1 MRAGAIWRSLR
12 VRPRELEYTHE
23 GSHTTSASTHRTA
36 CSTKMG
42 ITNLTVWERHP
53 NSLDRARITI
63 LREWQYEVGAD
74 GAVHENP
81 ILQEYE
87 AYG

>member
-1 MRAGAIWRSLR
+1 
-12 VRPRELEYTHE
+12 
-23 GSHTTSASTHRTA
+23 
-36 CSTKMG
+36 MG